1 MIIQSGSIGMNSTRR
16 YSSSKVEYCA
26 LKVWD
31 NSTKTVSVAMGNEA
45 KAALGE
51 KPAATGYGNIAR
63 NILETKENSTDIQD
77 AYNVSKPVVPAAQEL
92 VDKMARIRQETLE
105 YLMRLLFG
113 ERVTQQDKV
122 NSLATQQEELAEP
135 QLPQQQQQQS
145 VGQTIGGSYSNYFYY
160 SEKETTRFS
169 TTGTVVTKDGREINF
184 DVSVTMSRSF
194 EVERQ
199 TNLQFG
205 APNYCDPLVI
215 NLDYDV
221 AEVSEQKFYF
231 DLDADGHDEY
241 ISKLSYNSGYLALDK
256 NGDGIINDGTELFG
270 TASGNGFADLK
281 KYDTDNNGWID
292 EADAIFDQLLIW
304 RIKENGEQ
312 ELCGLGKAG
321 VGAICL
327 GASETEFA
335 LKDSG
340 NTTNAMI
347 RQTGIFL
354 YENGNMG
361 TVQQLDLAT

>member
-16 YSSSKVEYCA
+16 YSSIKSEYSA

-31 NSTKTVSVAMGNEA
+31 NSSQTVSVAMGDEA
-45 KAALGE
+45 KEALGD
-51 KPAATGYGNIAR
+51 KPSATGYGNIAK
-63 NILETKENSTDIQD
+63 NILESKGNSSDIQD
-77 AYNVSKPVVPAAQEL
+77 AYNVSKPLAPAGQQL
-92 VDKMARIRQETLE
+92 VDKLARIRQETLE

-113 ERVTQQDKV
+113 ERVSQQDRL
-122 NSLATQQEELAEP
+122 NSLANQQEELAEP
-135 QLPQQQQQQS
+135 QLQQQQQQTG
-145 VGQTIGGSYSNYFYY
+145 GQTIGGSYSNYFYY
-160 SEKETTRFS
+160 SEKETTHFNTR
-169 TTGTVVTKDGREINF
+169 GTVVTKDGREINF

-241 ISKLSYNSGYLALDK
+241 ISRLSYNSGYLALDK
-256 NGDGIINDGTELFG
+256 NGDGRINDGRELFG

-292 EADAIFDQLLIW
+292 EADEIFDKLLIW

-321 VGAICL
+321 VGAIYL
-327 GASETEFA
+327 GSSESEFA

-354 YENGNMG
+354 YENGNTG
-361 TVQQLDLAT
+361 TIQQLDLAT